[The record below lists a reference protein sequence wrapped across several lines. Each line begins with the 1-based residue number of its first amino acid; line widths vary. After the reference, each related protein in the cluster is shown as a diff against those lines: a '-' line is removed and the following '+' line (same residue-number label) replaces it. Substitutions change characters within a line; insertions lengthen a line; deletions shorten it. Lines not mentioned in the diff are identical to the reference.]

1 MHRALRGLI
10 TKKQMEKDKKKLYE
24 NECGFS
30 IETVDNIGAYP
41 DKSVKSN
48 TEESRAYMVRIQ
60 NED

>member
-1 MHRALRGLI
+1 MI